1 MTYLRIL
8 LFFLSFLGINLFVQ
22 KIITINKKIS
32 LPISIVFITL
42 VLYIFSLISLLK
54 IAFIL
59 LFIIGILFLLF
70 FIIKKEINYKSLISF
85 DSIIFYI
92 IILYIVLISKNL
104 HFTNIDNYS
113 HWALIVKLILES
125 GNLPKS
131 LDVLSFVYPPGTAL
145 FISFFSY
152 ICGNYQDGMFIV
164 AQNIISICFLKGI
177 YNLIDTKQIIYKRI
191 IFLLIFLFMGAYLIA
206 FNDLLVDSILVLVLV
221 FLILLIKNSN
231 KKDNIFFTVLIS
243 LPYLYLIKNIGLF
256 LAVCIIMYYYLKN
269 KNKKQLVFLI
279 IALLLTYG
287 SWSLFVNLNYT
298 NYLSEANHSL
308 SINYFVKIIK
318 NKGVGNSIRYYLNYT
333 LEFFNYKKY
342 YTNLI
347 FLILNIILFLF
358 TVLKKFSFKK
368 LLALDYIYILYFY
381 GLGLV
386 YVFSMPIGEALS
398 YACYDRYM
406 MIPLLIIIFLLVY
419 DVIKVGDKK
428 QCAGLLVLL
437 LIGVLFRVNELD
449 PMIGIDNFE
458 YTDLYICDNI
468 YNSVDLSNKIIGLYS
483 EDYNYD
489 VVFDTGI
496 LYYTIYKLN
505 SKNCGVIYDLDFYD
519 SQKTITKDGAEVS
532 LSYPEVLIVFDHL
545 ENIQNKLDEIGY
557 QQINDNVFI
566 LNE

>member
-22 KIITINKKIS
+22 KIIKINKKIS

-505 SKNCGVIYDLDFYD
+505 SKNFGVIYDLDFYD